1 MMNAMLLSSE
11 LPQNLWEEALLSA
24 NYTLNKVLHKKT
36 RKAPYKLWKGHR
48 PCYKYLK
55 VWGCLAKV
63 AVPKPKMIKIG
74 PKTIDCVFIGYA
86 HNSSAYRFLVHK
98 SDIPDIHVN
107 TFIESREATFFENV
121 FPYKSAPESTTLKRP
136 LDTTNDDTPV
146 DQEPSGLE
154 PRRSKRARIATSFG
168 PDFLTNLIENEP

>member
-1 MMNAMLLSSE
+1 M
-11 LPQNLWEEALLSA
+11 
-24 NYTLNKVLHKKT
+24 V
-36 RKAPYKLWKGHR
+36 
-48 PCYKYLK
+48 
-55 VWGCLAKV
+55 
-63 AVPKPKMIKIG
+63 VPKPKRVKIG

-86 HNSSAYRFLVHK
+86 HNSSAFRFLVHK

-136 LDTTNDDTPV
+136 LDTTNDDTLV

-168 PDFLTNLIENEP
+168 PNFLTNLIESEPQRSLKQCPLLKLHIGKKQLIAKLSPFCKTILGNWWIFHLALNL